1 MPPSDEPIE
10 KTLDKEPALE
20 IDAGDLPHN
29 SSRSTYLVYHQG
41 NDQPKKMVASARTAA
56 KAFEKALSK
65 GYKRSN
71 LSISF
76 NNQDDRA
83 CFF

>member
-1 MPPSDEPIE
+1 MAPSDKPIE
-10 KTLDKEPALE
+10 KALEKEPALE

-29 SSRSTYLVYHQG
+29 SSRSTYLVYHRG
-41 NDQPKKMVASARTAA
+41 DDELKKMVASAQTASE
-56 KAFEKALSK
+56 AFEKALSK
-65 GYKRSN
+65 GYNRSD